1 MWWHLKYVLSPLI
14 LQTITKQWHCYMQ
27 MWLNAYCFIK
37 ASIEDGF
44 PPFHLPYACRV
55 RYNETRP
62 SCMYVVQYCCT
73 DRFKSF
79 NCGQFLQN
87 IIVFGFRLQWMPNKN
102 ILISRLR
109 FRFNSWEDWQNWMKW
124 QTLFHIN
131 NVNSERIYILYNC
144 VCSAQCIAAAAY
156 TGAFYSCS

>member
-1 MWWHLKYVLSPLI
+1 MKQDRVAC
-14 LQTITKQWHCYMQ
+14 TI
-27 MWLNAYCFIK
+27 
-37 ASIEDGF
+37 
-44 PPFHLPYACRV
+44 
-55 RYNETRP
+55 
-62 SCMYVVQYCCT
+62 VQYCCT
-73 DRFKSF
+73 DCFKSF
-79 NCGQFLQN
+79 NCGQFLQK

-144 VCSAQCIAAAAY
+144 ICSTQCIAAY
-156 TGAFYSCS
+156 TGAFYSCSLNCWKSQQSLQFVAWPFTFRAQFK